1 MKNLKKLEKSRG
13 ILAFAYN
20 VDTIDY
26 VGIAKQTLSLASARL
41 GIPYTLITDKE
52 LENRSKNS
60 RYDIDTNSFIPWRNI
75 GRHNAYDLS
84 PYDETLVI
92 DVDYLIVDNSLNKIF
107 DVNWDYLLQR
117 NSFALTCEWPKLMGK
132 NSLPYIWATVFA
144 FRKTVKAKLFF
155 NLVGRIQRNYA
166 YYCALFNVE
175 QRNFRNDYAFA
186 MADTIL
192 NGYTISNHSI
202 PDNMLAV
209 NQSISS
215 IELRDNKFFI
225 KDKEKSYV
233 TPVMNLHIMSKAYL
247 QSNNFTNLVS
257 KLTNET

>member
-1 MKNLKKLEKSRG
+1 MKISKKLEKSRG

-26 VGIAKQTLSLASARL
+26 VSIAKQTLNLASKKL
-41 GIPYTLITDKE
+41 GIPYTLITDQE
-52 LENRSKNS
+52 LKNDVQNS
-60 RYDIDTNSFIPWRNI
+60 RYDVDTNSFITWRNV

-92 DVDYLIVDNSLNKIF
+92 DVDYLIADDNLNKIF
-107 DVNWDYLLQR
+107 NVEWDYLLQR
-117 NSFALTCEWPKLMGK
+117 KSFALTAEWFHLMGK
-132 NSLPYIWATVFA
+132 HSLPYVWATVFA
-144 FRKTVKAKLFF
+144 FRKTKKAELFF
-155 NLVGRIQRNYA
+155 NLIGRIQRNYA

-186 MADTIL
+186 MADIII
-192 NGYTISNHSI
+192 NGYTILDHSI

-209 NQSISS
+209 NQPIKS
-215 IELRDNKFFI
+215 IELKDNRFFI
-225 KDKEKSYV
+225 KDKEKSYI

-247 QSNNFTNLVS
+247 QSDDFQILVS
-257 KLTNET
+257 KLIDET